1 MKLAEA
7 LIIRADYQK
16 RIEQLG
22 DRLHRSAKVQE
33 GEQPPEN
40 PDDLLSELYQ
50 LFDQLERIVQQI
62 NRTNA
67 SCRFNET
74 MTLSDALTK
83 RDVLGSKRNE
93 LADLIKAATVKHD
106 RYSRSEV
113 KIHSTVNI
121 AQLQKQVD
129 ELSKQ
134 YRELDAS
141 IQQFNWL
148 TELQET

>member
-1 MKLAEA
+1 M
-7 LIIRADYQK
+7 
-16 RIEQLG
+16 
-22 DRLHRSAKVQE
+22 HRSAKVQE

-50 LFDQLERIVQQI
+50 LFDQLEHIVQQI

-74 MTLSDALTK
+74 MTLSAALTK

-113 KIHSTVNI
+113 KVCSTVNI
-121 AQLQKQVD
+121 AQLQRKSTSCPSSTGNWMQ
-129 ELSKQ
+129 
-134 YRELDAS
+134 A
-141 IQQFNWL
+141 FNNS
-148 TELQET
+148 TG

>member
-22 DRLHRSAKVQE
+22 HRLHNSAKVQE
-33 GEQPPEN
+33 GELPPEN
-40 PDDLLSELYQ
+40 PNDLLSELYQ

-113 KIHSTVNI
+113 KICPTVNI

>member
-22 DRLHRSAKVQE
+22 HRLHNSAKVQE
-33 GEQPPEN
+33 GELPPEN
-40 PDDLLSELYQ
+40 PNDLLSELYQ

-113 KIHSTVNI
+113 KICSTVNI

-148 TELQET
+148 TELQEA

>member
-22 DRLHRSAKVQE
+22 RRLHNSAKVQE
-33 GEQPPEN
+33 GELPPEN
-40 PDDLLSELYQ
+40 PNDLLSELYQ

-113 KIHSTVNI
+113 KICSTVNI